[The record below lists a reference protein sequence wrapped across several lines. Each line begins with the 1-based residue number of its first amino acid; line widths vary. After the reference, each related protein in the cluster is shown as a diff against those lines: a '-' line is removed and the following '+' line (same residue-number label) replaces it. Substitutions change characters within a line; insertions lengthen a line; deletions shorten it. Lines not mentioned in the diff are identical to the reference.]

1 MVAGYSPLGTPKE
14 WTSGRKGNL
23 QIVVRLSLG
32 ILGIVLLVVPSSTW
46 TPGLKIEKRELHTVR
61 WGWNNAT
68 IPRTQDNFTCQAN
81 QRCTNIVNI
90 TIPGTMW
97 AGPPDPQ
104 RNRYRPTFAL
114 HQSEGNI
121 TINAAV
127 NISCCS
133 KPYRFRFLPKE
144 EKNKEYKN
152 CSKQGATTFRLA
164 VKDVLILVCH
174 NATEIKNRTWWAQDL
189 MFIDINASRI
199 DIGHVKR
206 LPSTCKN
213 VGTQAQKTVL
223 VTQVV
228 FPPNNRQCI
237 SRQRR
242 AWYDTLLGGYGTLTG
257 VLNRIDIET
266 LANRMHSTGSKLNDG
281 LTLQAKWMPTIFEPA
296 KISAG
301 IDTLMNQL
309 INASNDFA
317 VGFDTNITKCINWT
331 VCTLQTMY
339 EQQQK
344 GVMQTMLMTG
354 NEQVWRTIF
363 NTSVSRDAWI
373 HLEAAKMICND
384 TICQGIL
391 TMYNVTKVI
400 QMCKYIV
407 MPLLLGPS
415 GGEWYWFPTMK
426 GEYIDENNRT
436 HDLSICTPTLQGK
449 ICRVQSAVYEPC
461 LLENGVNLCKWI
473 VLPLSHTMMMEVA
486 PQEVCLVTDTSAI
499 PGMVVPFSGCI
510 SNVSSLTWEN
520 ETFILYADREEHV
533 TKYWSPQNL
542 SIPQWDLKLD
552 KLHTIMKQSK
562 VIEDHIKYLNQSI
575 VTHQVTTTIIA
586 DQ

>member
-1 MVAGYSPLGTPKE
+1 
-14 WTSGRKGNL
+14 
-23 QIVVRLSLG
+23 
-32 ILGIVLLVVPSSTW
+32 
-46 TPGLKIEKRELHTVR
+46 
-61 WGWNNAT
+61 
-68 IPRTQDNFTCQAN
+68 
-81 QRCTNIVNI
+81 
-90 TIPGTMW
+90 MW

-206 LPSTCKN
+206 LPSTCEN

-237 SRQRR
+237 SQQRR

-257 VLNRIDIET
+257 VLNGIDIET
-266 LANRMHSTGSKLNDG
+266 LANRMHSAGSKLNDG

-309 INASNDFA
+309 INASNDFP
-317 VGFDTNITKCINWT
+317 VGFDTNITKFINWT

-384 TICQGIL
+384 TVCQGIL

-400 QMCKYIV
+400 QMC
-407 MPLLLGPS
+407 
-415 GGEWYWFPTMK
+415 
-426 GEYIDENNRT
+426 N
-436 HDLSICTPTLQGK
+436 
-449 ICRVQSAVYEPC
+449 
-461 LLENGVNLCKWI
+461 
-473 VLPLSHTMMMEVA
+473 
-486 PQEVCLVTDTSAI
+486 
-499 PGMVVPFSGCI
+499 
-510 SNVSSLTWEN
+510 
-520 ETFILYADREEHV
+520 IL
-533 TKYWSPQNL
+533 
-542 SIPQWDLKLD
+542 
-552 KLHTIMKQSK
+552 
-562 VIEDHIKYLNQSI
+562 
-575 VTHQVTTTIIA
+575 
-586 DQ
+586 